1 LPDPEAWKADIAPP
15 GAIFRRSFYG
25 GSALP
30 GRLVGRTITVLDSI
44 DAGARRMG
52 SLIDDHE
59 RRAVHGRNRRPG
71 TAQGALTKYARLVGQ
86 APGGAVCGPGGRV
99 DGMSPNAS

>member
-1 LPDPEAWKADIAPP
+1 MAAARFPDGWLDEPSPW
-15 GAIFRRSFYG
+15 
-25 GSALP
+25 
-30 GRLVGRTITVLDSI
+30 LDSI
-44 DAGARRMG
+44 DAGARRMDI
-52 SLIDDHE
+52 LIDDHE
-59 RRAVHGRNRRPG
+59 RGAVHGRNRRPG